1 MNINK
6 NIAVWRGNSAPPTQY
21 HLWQKGDALL
31 HYNGTEWVLNNFPI
45 STPDEDGLMSKEDKA
60 KLDNLVYDGVDSDR
74 GDIALSARQ
83 GRILSEKIT
92 DLNTYVYKP
101 KGSVQEIQDLPLD
114 NLRIGDVYNVVNPFY
129 IQDQKYPGGTN
140 VVWTG
145 EQWDPLG
152 GTVDFSDYS
161 TTEEVEALIEALR
174 TSKVDKVEGK
184 SLVSDDQ
191 ITKLTNL
198 DSQENTTANIA
209 DAKKAGTDAQSFLD
223 SHTSNVSNPHKVTKD
238 QVGLGNV
245 DNTSDLNKP
254 VSTAQQTALDKKVD
268 KVTGY
273 GLSKND
279 FTDILKNKLDGIAE
293 GAQVNSITGIKGSSE
308 EIYRTGNVSIS
319 ASNIGL
325 GNVNNTADADKP
337 ISTAQQAALDEKVD
351 KVAGKGLS
359 TNDYTTDEK
368 NKLAGIAAGAQV
380 NVIESV
386 KVNGTAQTISNKE
399 IDIPV
404 PTKLSQLTND
414 IYEVA
419 TSAEITAILN

>member
-1 MNINK
+1 MEINK

-161 TTEEVEALIEALR
+161 TTEEVEAMIEALR

-209 DAKKAGTDAQSFLD
+209 DAKKAVVFS
-223 SHTSNVSNPHKVTKD
+223 
-238 QVGLGNV
+238 
-245 DNTSDLNKP
+245 
-254 VSTAQQTALDKKVD
+254 
-268 KVTGY
+268 
-273 GLSKND
+273 
-279 FTDILKNKLDGIAE
+279 
-293 GAQVNSITGIKGSSE
+293 
-308 EIYRTGNVSIS
+308 
-319 ASNIGL
+319 
-325 GNVNNTADADKP
+325 
-337 ISTAQQAALDEKVD
+337 
-351 KVAGKGLS
+351 
-359 TNDYTTDEK
+359 
-368 NKLAGIAAGAQV
+368 
-380 NVIESV
+380 
-386 KVNGTAQTISNKE
+386 
-399 IDIPV
+399 
-404 PTKLSQLTND
+404 
-414 IYEVA
+414 
-419 TSAEITAILN
+419 

>member
-1 MNINK
+1 MSINK
-6 NIAVWRGNSAPPTQY
+6 NVSIWRGDNTPPTQY
-21 HLWQKGDALL
+21 HLWQKGDVLF
-31 HYNGTEWVLNNFPI
+31 HHNGLEWVENKVPTASSNQN
-45 STPDEDGLMSKEDKA
+45 GLMSKEDKD
-60 KLDNLVYDGVDSDR
+60 KLDNLVCNSLESDR
-74 GDIALSARQ
+74 EDLALSAKQ
-83 GRILSEKIT
+83 GKILLGKIT
-92 DLNTYVYKP
+92 DLNLSVYKP
-101 KGSVQEIQDLPLD
+101 KGSVQNLADLPVD
-114 NLRIGDVYNVVNPFY
+114 NLRVGDVYNIINPFY
-129 IQDQKYPGGTN
+129 IEDERYPAGTN

-145 EQWDPLG
+145 ISWDPLG
-152 GTVDFSDYS
+152 GIVDFSDYS
-161 TTEEVEALIEALR
+161 TTKEVKNMIK
-174 TSKVDKVEGK
+174 SKVDKVEGK

-209 DAKKAGTDAQSFLD
+209 DAKKAGTDAQSSLN

-254 VSTAQQTALDKKVD
+254 VSTTQQIALDKKVD
-268 KVTGY
+268 KV
-273 GLSKND
+273 S
-279 FTDILKNKLDGIAE
+279 
-293 GAQVNSITGIKGSSE
+293 
-308 EIYRTGNVSIS
+308 
-319 ASNIGL
+319 
-325 GNVNNTADADKP
+325 
-337 ISTAQQAALDEKVD
+337 
-351 KVAGKGLS
+351 GKGLS

-368 NKLAGIAAGAQV
+368 NKLAEIAVGAQV

-404 PTKLSQLTND
+404 PTNLSQLTND